1 MKQRRP
7 KRRRAAAPLALHGML
22 AKLPDGF
29 YRLPEFS
36 LRGGCLATDGCRRV
50 LDLTPEKICLDMG
63 SFLVTLYGTSLRI
76 ESLCGKRLLLA
87 GRFTGITFQ
96 EKWKGT
102 RHEA

>member
-7 KRRRAAAPLALHGML
+7 KRRRAAPLALHGML

-63 SFLVTLYGTSLRI
+63 GFLVTLYGTSLRI